1 MSEPESNGI
10 PERDSLEL
18 LALRYLDGL
27 IEPDELARLNAQL
40 LARPEDRDRF
50 VNLCT
55 QTAELRETLSAR
67 RKVADGASLMGTA
80 KIGSA
85 DGLRTVRDSVRWR
98 LIGGLAAAAAVLLV
112 WSLFFR
118 QGAGP
123 EVGAPKTIV
132 EAPVVATVIQCREA
146 RWGESASPIVT
157 GERLHAGAFDLPQG
171 LVEIKFS
178 SGATAILQAPSRFE
192 LVDGKHAI
200 LQSGRIVAHV
210 PREAIGF
217 VVDTPRMNVE
227 DLGTEFGVETSVSG
241 ETRVHVFEGEVVA
254 RTRERDSIDAGK
266 SQHLVKGQA
275 LDTGAFEGDPSNRI
289 AASSDR
295 FIRTF
300 PIEPNSQRG
309 GPLYSKSVQDTVQ
322 VMPAQ
327 RNIVI
332 DGDLSEWDRRGAF
345 HAASIEPYSTTY
357 NLDSMLMYDAT
368 YLYIGAHVGDPFPMQ
383 NQGQRGD
390 EMQFQGGSVILRLS
404 TNKAL
409 GWPLQGVSPYYRR
422 DAKSDL
428 GRRPQDVSDSIV
440 HLTLWHH
447 QPTDTPRLNLAFGMD
462 FHGVVDDPVGWRGA
476 FRKDPDGKGYT
487 LEYAIPWAALKA
499 GQNPPK
505 AGDQLAAVWVV
516 HWSDQQGRICRGH
529 LVDCTNQAEKPYDF
543 MRASTWGKALYQ
555 PAETLPRP

>member
-1 MSEPESNGI
+1 MSEPDRDSSPV
-10 PERDSLEL
+10 PERETLEL

-27 IEPDELARLNAQL
+27 IEPDELARLNSQL
-40 LARPEDRDRF
+40 LEHPEDRNRF

-67 RKVADGASLMGTA
+67 RKVAAGATLNGDT
-80 KIGSA
+80 KIGIA
-85 DGLRTVRDSVRWR
+85 DELRAIPDSGRRR
-98 LIGGLAAAAAVLLV
+98 LIAGLAAAAAVLLA

-118 QGAGP
+118 QGTRP
-123 EVGAPKTIV
+123 ELSAPRASV
-132 EAPVVATVIQCREA
+132 EAPCIATVIQCREA
-146 RWGESASPIVT
+146 RWGDSTSPVVT
-157 GERLHAGAFDLPQG
+157 GERLRAGAFDLPQG

-210 PREAIGF
+210 PKEAIGF
-217 VVDTPRMNVE
+217 VVDTPRMNVV
-227 DLGTEFGVETSVSG
+227 DLGTEFGVETSMSG
-241 ETRVHVFEGEVVA
+241 ATSVHVFEGEVVA
-254 RTRERDSIDAGK
+254 RTRERGSSDAGK
-266 SQHLVKGQA
+266 SQRLVKGQE
-275 LDTGAFEGDPSNRI
+275 LDTGAFEGDFLNQS
-289 AASSDR
+289 ASASDR

-300 PIEPNSQRG
+300 PNDPPAQPG
-309 GPLYSKSVQDTVQ
+309 GPLYSKSVQGAVQ
-322 VMPAQ
+322 VMPATSA
-327 RNIVI
+327 ITI

-345 HAASIEPYSTTY
+345 HAACIEPYDGTY
-357 NLDSMLMYDAT
+357 NLDAMLMYDAT

-383 NQGQRGD
+383 NRGHRGN

-409 GWPLQGVSPYYRR
+409 GWPLQGMAPYYGFHR

-428 GRRPQDVSDSIV
+428 GRRPQDVSDGIV

-447 QPTDTPRLNLAFGMD
+447 QPTDKPRLNLAFGMD
-462 FHGVVDDPVGWRGA
+462 FHGIVDDPVGWQGA

-499 GQNPPK
+499 SQNPPK
-505 AGDQLAAVWVV
+505 AGDQLAAVWTV
-516 HWSDQQGRICRGH
+516 HWSDLQGRICRGY
-529 LVDCTNQAEKPYDF
+529 LVDCTNQTIKPYEF

-555 PAETLPRP
+555 PAP